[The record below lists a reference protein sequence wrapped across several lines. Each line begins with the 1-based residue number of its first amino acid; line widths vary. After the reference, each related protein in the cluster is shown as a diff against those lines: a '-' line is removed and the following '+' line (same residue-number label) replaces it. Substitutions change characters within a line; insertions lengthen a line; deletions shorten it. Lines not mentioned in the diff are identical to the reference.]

1 VGTVRKRAWKG
12 QAVYYVDYIAASGE
26 RIRQTIG
33 PGEEGRRLARKVL
46 AQREAEAQLGIHR
59 LPATRTP
66 TFGEFAADWLER
78 QQARRLAPKT
88 ADLYRGIVS
97 HHLTPAFGTMHLG
110 SITRADVEHFLAQQ
124 SHLSASTVGQF
135 LKRLKAIFADAVE
148 HGQLAENVAAKVKL
162 PVRPD
167 RHAEMAILT
176 PEQFDRLL
184 DVAGAPWR
192 TLYLVAVRTGLRRGE
207 ILGLKWSDVNLGE
220 RYLDV
225 RRSLGRVRDGEHY
238 VVRADPLKTKKSRRR
253 VGLTAD
259 VAEALL
265 AHPAGDDPTMDY
277 VFRSRR
283 GGPIDPDDVWPAFHK
298 HLTLAHL
305 PEIPFHSLRH
315 TFASFAIAA
324 GVGVKTLQVML
335 GHASSQI
342 TLDRYAHLLPTSLE
356 DATARLDAFIQGKL
370 KATAATGAREE
381 SAKPAS

>member
-1 VGTVRKRAWKG
+1 MGTVRKRKWKG
-12 QAVYYVDYIAASGE
+12 RDVFYIDYIAATGE

-46 AQREAEAQLGIHR
+46 AQREAEAQLGMHR
-59 LPATRTP
+59 LPVSRTML
-66 TFGEFAADWLER
+66 FGDFARDWLTR
-78 QQARRLAPKT
+78 QAGRRLAPKT
-88 ADLYRGIVS
+88 LDLYRGMV
-97 HHLTPAFGTMHLG
+97 HNHFGPAFGAVRLG
-110 SITRADVEHFLAQQ
+110 SITRADIERFLAEQT
-124 SHLSASTVGQF
+124 SLSASTVSAL
-135 LKRLKAIFADAVE
+135 LKRLKTILADAVE
-148 HGQLAENVAAKVKL
+148 HGHLSENVASKVAP

-167 RHAEMAILT
+167 RHVEMRILNPAEL
-176 PEQFDRLL
+176 DRLL
-184 DVAGAPWR
+184 AAAPEPWR
-192 TLYLVAVRTGLRRGE
+192 TLYLVGARTGLRRGE
-207 ILGLKWSDVNLGE
+207 LLGLRWSDVNLGE

-225 RRSLGRVRDGEHY
+225 RRSLGRFRDGDRY
-238 VVRADPLKTKKSRRR
+238 VVRADPLKTKKARRR
-253 VGLTAD
+253 VGLPAD
-259 VAEALL
+259 AVEALL

-342 TLDRYAHLLPTSLE
+342 TLDRYAHLMPTALE